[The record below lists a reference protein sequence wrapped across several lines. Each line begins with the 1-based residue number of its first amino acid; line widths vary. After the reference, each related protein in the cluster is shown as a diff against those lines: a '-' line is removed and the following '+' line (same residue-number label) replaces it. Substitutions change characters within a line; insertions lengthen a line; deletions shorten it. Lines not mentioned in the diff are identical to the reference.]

1 MVLKCFC
8 SFRWRSGVEYNWISL
23 VLFYFWGLFIYSF
36 ICLFYCREFFYSFF
50 LIFFFV
56 LNRIPPIYFSFSA
69 FSTFLKI
76 SFRCLLFYFPRSC
89 KRLFIYLFYIFIS
102 FLLSFCSG
110 SAFVF
115 FHGILFKTSIFFLS
129 LFLLFCLSFL
139 FILGIFC
146 IASNSYSEI
155 INKVFFIFFSLLL

>member
-1 MVLKCFC
+1 MFLLF
-8 SFRWRSGVEYNWISL
+8 SMAEWRWIQLNFSCVILFSGIIY
-23 VLFYFWGLFIYSF
+23 LFICF
-36 ICLFYCREFFYSFF
+36 FFCREFFFDLFF
-50 LIFFFV
+50 NIFFFV
-56 LNRIPPIYFSFSA
+56 NRIPPIYFSFSA

-115 FHGILFKTSIFFLS
+115 FHGILFKTFNFFFFLCFS
-129 LFLLFCLSFL
+129 SFVYLFFL
-139 FILGIFC
+139 F
-146 IASNSYSEI
+146 
-155 INKVFFIFFSLLL
+155 